1 MRTQRG
7 LSLVGFV
14 LVAGLVAFA
23 ALVAFRVAPAVI
35 EYYTILKNIKAI
47 VQGGEARGATVTDIR
62 KAYDRRATIDETP
75 SLSGADLDIS
85 KEQGDVMIGFSYS
98 RKVHLFGN
106 VNVCL
111 DFEGSTGPSKV
122 RDLAQ

>member
-35 EYYTILKNIKAI
+35 EY
-47 VQGGEARGATVTDIR
+47 
-62 KAYDRRATIDETP
+62 
-75 SLSGADLDIS
+75 
-85 KEQGDVMIGFSYS
+85 
-98 RKVHLFGN
+98 
-106 VNVCL
+106 
-111 DFEGSTGPSKV
+111 
-122 RDLAQ
+122 